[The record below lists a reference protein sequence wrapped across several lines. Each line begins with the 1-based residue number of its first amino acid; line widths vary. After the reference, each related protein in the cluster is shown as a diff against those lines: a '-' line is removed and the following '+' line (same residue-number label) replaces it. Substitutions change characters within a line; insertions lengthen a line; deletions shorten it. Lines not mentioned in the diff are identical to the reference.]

1 MRTMLKTPV
10 TFVFRRYHFVKDSDE
25 HRNHWPTG
33 LMEGA
38 PPSKAELVQKL
49 VLRRTGDC
57 VRMLYD
63 LGDTLSV
70 RTPEYS

>member
-10 TFVFRRYHFVKDSDE
+10 TFAFRRYHFVKDSDE

-38 PPSKAELVQKL
+38 PPSKTGLVQKL
-49 VLRRTGDC
+49 VLWRTGDC